1 MKNFH
6 QVREEI
12 SAGKDVQLSSDDLT
26 EALKISEKK
35 KFNSAKELS
44 MLKRIDSQLAKLQKE
59 ITKLQAGMYSTKGG
73 NLYKLSDGLVVG
85 RRAIEE
91 YEDRIRAGELDD

>member
-1 MKNFH
+1 MKKFKE
-6 QVREEI
+6 VR
-12 SAGKDVQLSSDDLT
+12 QL
-26 EALKISEKK
+26 SEKK
-35 KFNSAKELS
+35 KFNSAKELG
-44 MLKRIDSQLAKLQKE
+44 MLKRIDNQLAKLQKD